1 VPFPPLIA
9 RRSSVAETP
18 IMTGT
23 APAPRLGL
31 RGVVLK
37 NIGANFARVAAVSA
51 VAIVLPSYLTHHL
64 PVEIY
69 AAWVLIIQL
78 GAYVLYFDLGIQTG
92 VSKFV
97 AEHEAK
103 GELLEAGRYASAG
116 LGIMLL
122 TALVGVAL
130 TVSLVW
136 QIPRLFS
143 DMPATL
149 FREVRISLL
158 LVGSSLSIGLVCSV
172 YSAVFLGLQR
182 YWIPT
187 LITILNRLLFALVV
201 FVAVTAG

>member
-1 VPFPPLIA
+1 
-9 RRSSVAETP
+9 
-18 IMTGT
+18 MTGN
-23 APAPRLGL
+23 APAPSLGL

-122 TALVGVAL
+122 TALVGLAL

-172 YSAVFLGLQR
+172 YS
-182 YWIPT
+182 
-187 LITILNRLLFALVV
+187 
-201 FVAVTAG
+201 